1 MGACSCGENGCQC
14 VSACVCVCVCVCM
27 CAHLCVNGIDKC
39 GSVVSRK
46 HPSPCLS
53 D

>member
-14 VSACVCVCVCVCM
+14 VYVCVYVCVC
-27 CAHLCVNGIDKC
+27 ARARLCVNGIDKC